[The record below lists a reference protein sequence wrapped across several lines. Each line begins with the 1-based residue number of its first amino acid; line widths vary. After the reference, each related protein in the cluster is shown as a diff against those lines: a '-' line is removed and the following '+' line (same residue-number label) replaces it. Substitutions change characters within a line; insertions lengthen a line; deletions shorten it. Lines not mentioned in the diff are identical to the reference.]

1 MGFSPTGNNLNNKKE
16 ESLERPNLV
25 LAGFMGTGKTTVG
38 RLVAERLGMP
48 FVDTDALIE
57 ADAGMSVREIFA
69 REGEPHFRALEHEI
83 CMRVAS
89 ESGQVIA
96 VGGGALLDYNSHAA
110 LEKSGDI
117 ILLTCETETLLARL
131 ESSALRGER
140 PLLEGDFKRSVS
152 ELLEARKAI
161 YGRIM
166 LRVDTTHLTPEA
178 AASKV
183 LELYEHEVLPNK
195 TYRRVGTRG
204 IKVRSSEGDYVVSIG
219 RDLLGNMDMLV
230 RRPRLERMG
239 RKVVVATDSNV
250 AALYG
255 EKVLSALAKSEFDA
269 HLVQMPAGEEHKT
282 WQSVDLFIEGF
293 LNAGL
298 DRSGWVLALGGGVVG
313 DTAGFAASI
322 YMRGV
327 PLVQVPTTLLAM
339 ADASI
344 GGKVGVDHPRG
355 KNLLGAFKQPR
366 MVIADLDVLSTL
378 PREQIACGMAEIT
391 KAGIIA
397 DPTLF
402 ALIEETAPNDLD
414 YLEALIRAITVKRDI
429 VERDPYEAG
438 ERALLNLGHTFG
450 HAFEKCSGYTR
461 SHGFAVAQGM
471 VVAAR
476 LADKL
481 GICEPL
487 LEWRLRSVLEKWGLP
502 VHWGA
507 PDLSGSDAVDRVWQA
522 MLVDKK
528 RRDGALPFVLSEA
541 IGKVK
546 LVVDVPEDIVR
557 EALLEVQ

>member
-1 MGFSPTGNNLNNKKE
+1 
-16 ESLERPNLV
+16 
-25 LAGFMGTGKTTVG
+25 
-38 RLVAERLGMP
+38 
-48 FVDTDALIE
+48 
-57 ADAGMSVREIFA
+57 MSVREIFA
-69 REGEPHFRALEHEI
+69 TEGEPHFRALEREI

-89 ESGQVIA
+89 ESGRVIA
-96 VGGGALLDYNSHAA
+96 LGGGALLDYDTRVAF
-110 LEKSGDI
+110 EQSGVL
-117 ILLTCETETLLARL
+117 ILLTCEAETLFGRL

-140 PLLEGDFKRSVS
+140 PLLEGDFRRKVS

-161 YGRIM
+161 Y
-166 LRVDTTHLTPEA
+166 LPVVFRVDTTHLTPEETA
-178 AASKV
+178 TRV
-183 LELYEHEVLPNK
+183 LELYELYKEPFGESIIVTH
-195 TYRRVGTRG
+195 YMSARSAHYISAGSAQSMSAQSMS
-204 IKVRSSEGDYVVSIG
+204 VRSPEGEYQIIVG
-219 RDLLGNMDMLV
+219 QGQLG
-230 RRPRLERMG
+230 
-239 RKVVVATDSNV
+239 KVGPLALMHTLGHKMVVATDSNV

-255 EKVLSALAKSEFDA
+255 EKVLSALGRSKFDA

-282 WQSVDLFIEGF
+282 WRSVDLFIEGF
-293 LNAGL
+293 LDAGL
-298 DRSGWVLALGGGVVG
+298 DRGGWVLALGGGVVG

-378 PREQIACGMAEIT
+378 PQEQIACGMAEII

-397 DPTLF
+397 DPVLF
-402 ALIEETAPNDLD
+402 ALIEETAPGDLD

-461 SHGFAVAQGM
+461 LHGFAVAQGM

-487 LEWRLRSVLEKWGLP
+487 LEWRLQSVLEKWGLP
-502 VHWGA
+502 VRWGA
-507 PDLSGSDAVDRVWQA
+507 PDLQGSDAIDRVWRA

-528 RRDGALPFVLSEA
+528 RRDGALPFVLPEA

-546 LVVDVPEDIVR
+546 LVADVPEDIVR
-557 EALLEVQ
+557 DALLEVQSYG